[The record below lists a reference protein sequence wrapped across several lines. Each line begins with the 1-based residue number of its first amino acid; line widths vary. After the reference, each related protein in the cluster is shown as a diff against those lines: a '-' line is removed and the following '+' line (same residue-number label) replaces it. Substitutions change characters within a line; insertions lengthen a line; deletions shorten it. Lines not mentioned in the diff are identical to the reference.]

1 MAGTMKSNNKRST
14 APSPRGSA
22 AETTPATRP
31 RAAKKAP
38 SKLGTPTWGT
48 QSIYRAVTMLR
59 EIASHGS
66 KGVRLVDLA
75 KVLDLESPTAHRIV
89 KGLMAQG
96 MVSQDPGTKL
106 YRLGHVV
113 YELGL
118 AASPHFQLKE
128 LCHATLDRI
137 RQKTGDSVF
146 LMVRSGTE
154 AVCLEHLEGTY
165 PIQTR
170 ALDVGGRRPLGAG
183 AGSLA
188 LLLELPDEDCERI
201 ITLNKDRYTSHGNAS
216 AERVR
221 AAVLKSREVGYAV
234 NVDDVLEGVTA
245 IGMPVRI
252 GSGPAFAAIS
262 VAAIGFR
269 MRDERRTE
277 IAELLQKAVRQLERQ
292 LAAQTDLWPQ

>member
-1 MAGTMKSNNKRST
+1 MAATMKSNNKK
-14 APSPRGSA
+14 PA
-22 AETTPATRP
+22 AAATRGGATETGRA

-38 SKLGTPTWGT
+38 AKMGTPTWGT

-96 MVSQDPGTKL
+96 MVSQDPQTKL

-146 LMVRSGTE
+146 LMVRSGTD

-188 LLLELPDEDCERI
+188 LLLELPQDECERI
-201 ITLNKDRYTSHGNAS
+201 INLNRDRYTTHGNAS
-216 AERVR
+216 ADRVR
-221 AAVLKSREVGYAV
+221 AAILKSREVGYAV

-245 IGMPVRI
+245 IGLPVRI

-269 MRDERRTE
+269 LRDERRAE
-277 IAELLQKAVRQLERQ
+277 IVELLQKAVRQLERH
-292 LAAQTDLWPQ
+292 LAAQPDLWPQ